1 MNGFTSRFRS
11 LFTVYCSPSTLL
23 SLKAMP
29 LKHLAWLLLAL
40 AGAVAWSVLALHRGE
55 TINAGWV
62 ILAAVGTYLLAY
74 RFYSRFLSTR
84 VLGLND
90 RRATPAE
97 RLANGRDFVPT
108 SRWVLFGHH
117 FAAIAGAGPL
127 VGPVLA
133 AQFGYLPGTIWLVFG
148 VVLGGAVQDFI
159 ILFGSMRRD
168 GKSLGQ
174 MAKEETGPV
183 TGLLAMVAV
192 LAIMVILL
200 AVLALVVVN
209 ALKDSP
215 WGVFTILC
223 TLPIAIIMGFW
234 MKVWRPGRTLEA
246 SAFGVALLLLAL
258 VGGRYVAESPAVAPY
273 FTYSGLTIAYGMI
286 AYGFV
291 ASVLPV
297 WMLLCP
303 RDYLSTFMK
312 IGTILLLAIGIILVL
327 PPLKLPAVTQFID
340 GTGPVF
346 AGKLFPFAFI
356 TIACGAISGFHAL
369 VASGTTPK
377 MLTRESDARLIGYG
391 GMLMESFV
399 AVMAL
404 CAAALLDP
412 GIYFAINAPL
422 ATLGGSVQSAAEV
435 IRGWGFSVTPEQ
447 IDALAVSVGEKS
459 LLGRTGGAPSLAV
472 GMAHI
477 FSSAF
482 GQGLMALWYHFAI
495 MFEALF
501 ILTTVD
507 TGTRVGRF
515 MLQELAGQIWR
526 PLGRT
531 SWYPSTV
538 LASALVVGGWGY
550 FLVQG
555 VLDPLG
561 GINSLW
567 PLFGISNQLLA
578 SVALCVG
585 TTLIIKSGKARY
597 AWVTLLPLAWLLAA
611 TLTAG
616 WQKVFAEDPRLG
628 FMAHAASVAGQVAT
642 GAVTASVGARLI
654 FNDRLD
660 AVLTMIFMVITLL
673 VLLSSAREWVLVLT
687 RRKPAQ
693 AKESPFVET
702 AYAG

>member
-1 MNGFTSRFRS
+1 
-11 LFTVYCSPSTLL
+11 V
-23 SLKAMP
+23 
-29 LKHLAWLLLAL
+29 
-40 AGAVAWSVLALHRGE
+40 
-55 TINAGWV
+55 
-62 ILAAVGTYLLAY
+62 
-74 RFYSRFLSTR
+74 
-84 VLGLND
+84 
-90 RRATPAE
+90 
-97 RLANGRDFVPT
+97 
-108 SRWVLFGHH
+108 
-117 FAAIAGAGPL
+117 
-127 VGPVLA
+127 
-133 AQFGYLPGTIWLVFG
+133 G
-148 VVLGGAVQDFI
+148 VVLAGAVQDFV
-159 ILFGSMRRD
+159 ILFASMRRD

-183 TGLLAMVAV
+183 TGILTMVAV

-209 ALKDSP
+209 ALADSP

-223 TLPIAIIMGFW
+223 TVPIAVLMGFW
-234 MKVWRPGRTLEA
+234 MKAWRPGRTLEA
-246 SAFGVALLLLAL
+246 TAVGVALLLLAL
-258 VGGRYVAESPAVAPY
+258 VGGRYVAASPVLAPIFTWSALTLAYAV
-273 FTYSGLTIAYGMI
+273 I

-312 IGTILLLAIGIILVL
+312 IGTILLLALGILLVL
-327 PPLKLPAVTQFID
+327 PPLRLPALTPFID

-377 MLTRESDARLIGYG
+377 MLVRESDARFIGYG

-422 ATLGGSVQSAAEV
+422 ASLGGTPETAAAV
-435 IRGWGFSVTPEQ
+435 IRGWGFTVTPAQ
-447 IDALAVSVGEKS
+447 ITALAAEVGEKT

-477 FSSAF
+477 LSGAF
-482 GQGLMALWYHFAI
+482 GRGLMALWYHFAI

-501 ILTTVD
+501 ILTTLD

-515 MLQELAGQIWR
+515 MVQELAGHVWA

-531 SWYPSTV
+531 SWYPSTI
-538 LASALVVGGWGY
+538 LTSALVVGAWGW

-555 VLDPLG
+555 VGDPLG

-578 SVALCVG
+578 AVALCVG
-585 TTLIIKSGKARY
+585 TTILMKAGKARY
-597 AWVTLLPLAWLLAA
+597 AWVTLAPLAWVLVV

-616 WQKVFAEDPRLG
+616 WQKVFAADPRLG
-628 FMAHAASVAGQVAT
+628 FLAHAALTAGQVAA
-642 GAVTASVGARLI
+642 GSLDAARGARLV

-660 AVLTMIFMVITLL
+660 AALALGFMAVTVLV
-673 VLLSSAREWVLVLT
+673 VLASARVWALVLT
-687 RRKPAQ
+687 RRRPAVPR
-693 AKESPFVET
+693 ESPFVET
-702 AYAG
+702 AYVG

>member
-1 MNGFTSRFRS
+1 M
-11 LFTVYCSPSTLL
+11 PSIILLL
-23 SLKAMP
+23 S
-29 LKHLAWLLLAL
+29 AL
-40 AGAVAWSVLALHRGE
+40 AGAAGWGMLALNRGE
-55 TINAGWV
+55 TISAAWL
-62 ILAAVGTYLLAY
+62 ILAAVGTYLVAY
-74 RFYSRFLSTR
+74 RVYSRFLATR
-84 VLGLND
+84 VLGLDD

-133 AQFGYLPGTIWLVFG
+133 AQFGYLPGTIWIVFG
-148 VVLGGAVQDFI
+148 VVLGGAVQDFV

-174 MAKEETGPV
+174 MAKEEIGPV
-183 TGLLAMVAV
+183 TGILAMTAV
-192 LAIMVILL
+192 LAIMIILL

-209 ALKDSP
+209 ALKDSA

-223 TLPIAIIMGFW
+223 TIPIALLMGFW
-234 MKVWRPGRTLEA
+234 MKVWRPGRTIEA
-246 SAFGVALLLLAL
+246 SLGGVVLLFAAL
-258 VGGRYVAESPAVAPY
+258 VGGRYVAESAALAPL
-273 FTYSGLTIAYGMI
+273 FTLSGTTIAYGII
-286 AYGFV
+286 AYGFL
-291 ASVLPV
+291 ASVIPV

-312 IGTILLLAIGIILVL
+312 IGTIALLAIGILFVL
-327 PPLKLPAVTQFID
+327 PPLKLPALTPFID
-340 GTGPVF
+340 GSGPVF

-377 MLTRESDARLIGYG
+377 MLTQESDARLIGYG

-404 CAAALLDP
+404 CAAAVLDP
-412 GIYFAINAPL
+412 GVYFAINAPL
-422 ATLGGSVQSAAEV
+422 ATLGGSADAAVET
-435 IRGWGFSVTPEQ
+435 IRGWGFTLQPGQME
-447 IDALAVSVGEKS
+447 ALAASVGEAT

-472 GMAHI
+472 GMAQI
-477 FSSAF
+477 FSGAF
-482 GQGLMALWYHFAI
+482 GAALMAFWYHFAI

-515 MLQELAGQIWR
+515 MLQELAGYVWK
-526 PLGRT
+526 PMGRT

-538 LASALVVGGWGY
+538 IASALVVAGWGY

-578 SVALCVG
+578 AVALCVG
-585 TTLIIKSGKARY
+585 TTFIIKAGKARY
-597 AWVTLLPLAWLLAA
+597 AWTTLAPLAWLLLV

-616 WQKVFAEDPRLG
+616 WQKIFAADPRLG
-628 FMAHAASVAGQVAT
+628 FLAHASSIAEQVSAGTMDA
-642 GAVTASVGARLI
+642 ARGGRLM

-660 AVLTMIFMVITLL
+660 AVVAGIFMVVTVLL
-673 VLLSSAREWVLVLT
+673 VGASVREWLQVL
-687 RRKPAQ
+687 RGRKPAVVR
-693 AKESPFVET
+693 ETPFVET
-702 AYAG
+702 ALAR

>member
-1 MNGFTSRFRS
+1 MT
-11 LFTVYCSPSTLL
+11 
-23 SLKAMP
+23 
-29 LKHLAWLLLAL
+29 LAL
-40 AGAVAWSVLALHRGE
+40 AGALAWGVLALHRGE
-55 TINAGWV
+55 TISAAWLV
-62 ILAAVGTYLLAY
+62 LAAVGTYLLAY
-74 RFYSRFLSTR
+74 RFYSRFLADR
-84 VLGLND
+84 VFGLND

-108 SRWVLFGHH
+108 QRWVLFGHH

-133 AQFGYLPGTIWLVFG
+133 AQFGYLPGTLWIVFG
-148 VVLGGAVQDFI
+148 VVLGGAVQDFV

-223 TLPIAIIMGFW
+223 TIPIAILMGFW

-246 SAFGVALLLLAL
+246 SALGVVLLMAAL
-258 VGGRYVAESPAVAPY
+258 VGGRYVAQSPSLAPY
-273 FTYSGLTIAYGMI
+273 FTHSGLAIAYGMM
-286 AYGFV
+286 AYGFI

-312 IGTILLLAIGIILVL
+312 IGAILLLALGILLVL
-327 PPLKLPAVTQFID
+327 PPLKLPAITRFVD

-356 TIACGAISGFHAL
+356 TIACGAISGFHSL

-377 MLTRESDARLIGYG
+377 MLTRETDARLIGYG

-399 AVMAL
+399 AIMAL

-422 ATLGGSVQSAAEV
+422 ATLGGNVHSAAEV
-435 IRGWGFSVTPEQ
+435 IRGWGFTVTPEQ
-447 IDALAVSVGEKS
+447 IEGLAASVGEKT
-459 LLGRTGGAPSLAV
+459 LLARTGGAPSLAV

-477 FSSAF
+477 FSAAF
-482 GQGLMALWYHFAI
+482 GTGLTALWYHFAI

-515 MLQELAGQIWR
+515 MLQELAGQVWR

-538 LASALVVGGWGY
+538 LASGLIVAAWGY

-578 SVALCVG
+578 AVALCVG

-597 AWVTLLPLAWLLAA
+597 AWVTLLPLTWVLVV

-616 WQKVFAEDPRLG
+616 WQKVFASDPRLG
-628 FMAHAASVAGQVAT
+628 FLAHAATVVDQMAAGGMDSARD
-642 GAVTASVGARLI
+642 ARLI

-660 AVLTMIFMVITLL
+660 AVVTLSFMIVTLL
-673 VLLSSAREWVLVLT
+673 VVLASAREWVLILT
-687 RRKPAQ
+687 RRKPAKAQ
-693 AKESPFVET
+693 ESPFVET

>member
-1 MNGFTSRFRS
+1 MHLRS
-11 LFTVYCSPSTLL
+11 LL
-23 SLKAMP
+23 
-29 LKHLAWLLLAL
+29 WLVAGL
-40 AGAVAWSVLALHRGE
+40 AGAAGWGVLALHRGE
-55 TINAGWV
+55 TINAAWLV
-62 ILAAVGTYLLAY
+62 LAAVGTYLVAF
-74 RFYSRFLSTR
+74 RFYSRFLAER
-84 VLGLND
+84 VFGLDD

-133 AQFGYLPGTIWLVFG
+133 AQFGYLPGTLWIVFG
-148 VVLGGAVQDFI
+148 VVLAGAVQDFV

-174 MAKEETGPV
+174 MAKEETGPI

-192 LAIMVILL
+192 LAIMIILL

-223 TLPIAIIMGFW
+223 TIPIAILMGFW
-234 MKVWRPGRTLEA
+234 MKIWRPGRTLEA
-246 SAFGVALLLLAL
+246 SLAGVVLLLLAL
-258 VGGRYVAESPAVAPY
+258 VGGRYVAESAVLAPY
-273 FTYSGLTIAYGMI
+273 FTYSGLTIAYGII
-286 AYGFV
+286 AYGFI
-291 ASVLPV
+291 ASVMPV

-303 RDYLSTFMK
+303 REYLSTFMK
-312 IGTILLLAIGIILVL
+312 IGTILLLALGILIVL
-327 PPLKLPAVTQFID
+327 PPLRMPAVTQFVD

-377 MLTRESDARLIGYG
+377 MLVRESDARYIGYG

-399 AVMAL
+399 AIMAL

-422 ATLGGSVQSAAEV
+422 ATLGGSAEAAAEV
-435 IRGWGFSVTPEQ
+435 IRGWGFTVTPAQ
-447 IDALAVSVGEKS
+447 LTSLAADVGEKT
-459 LLGRTGGAPSLAV
+459 LLGRAGGAPSLAV
-472 GMAHI
+472 GMAVI
-477 FSSAF
+477 LSGAF

-515 MLQELAGQIWR
+515 MLQELAGQLWT

-531 SWYPSTV
+531 SWYPSTI
-538 LASALVVGGWGY
+538 LASAAVVAGWGY

-555 VLDPLG
+555 VTDPLG

-585 TTLIIKSGKARY
+585 TTLLIKGGKARY
-597 AWVTLLPLAWLLAA
+597 AWVTLAPLVWVLAV

-616 WQKVFAEDPRLG
+616 WQKVFADDPRLG
-628 FMAHAASVAGQVAT
+628 FLSHAALTARQIAS
-642 GAVTASVGARLI
+642 GAMDPARGARLI

-660 AVLTMIFMVITLL
+660 AVVALAFMLVTLL
-673 VLLSSAREWVLVLT
+673 VVLASAREWTLVLT
-687 RRKPAQ
+687 RRRPAV

>member
-1 MNGFTSRFRS
+1 M
-11 LFTVYCSPSTLL
+11 LL
-23 SLKAMP
+23 KRIG
-29 LKHLAWLLLAL
+29 WLLVAL
-40 AGAVAWSVLALHRGE
+40 AGAVAWGVLALHRGE
-55 TINAGWV
+55 TINAAWV
-62 ILAAVGTYLLAY
+62 VLAAVGTYLIAY
-74 RFYSRFLSTR
+74 RFYSRFLADR

-97 RLANGRDFVPT
+97 RLTNGRDFVPT

-223 TLPIAIIMGFW
+223 TIPIAILMGFW

-246 SAFGVALLLLAL
+246 SAAGVALLLLAL
-258 VGGRYVAESPAVAPY
+258 VGGRHVAESATLAPY

-286 AYGFV
+286 AYGFI

-312 IGTILLLAIGIILVL
+312 VGTILLLALGIVLVL
-327 PPLKLPAVTQFID
+327 PPLKLPAITQFID

-422 ATLGGSVQSAAEV
+422 TALGGNVHTAAEV
-435 IRGWGFSVTPEQ
+435 IRGWGFTVTPEQ
-447 IDALAVSVGEKS
+447 IDALAASVGEKS

-526 PLGRT
+526 PLART

-538 LASALVVGGWGY
+538 LASALVVAGWGY

-597 AWVTLLPLAWLLAA
+597 VWVTLLPLTWLLAA

-616 WQKVFAEDPRLG
+616 WQKVFADDPRLG
-628 FMAHAASVAGQVAT
+628 FLAHAAQT
-642 GAVTASVGARLI
+642 GARMASGAIDGSLGARLI

-660 AVLTMIFMVITLL
+660 AVVTVAFMVVTIL
-673 VLLSSAREWVLVLT
+673 VILASAREWALILT
-687 RRKPAQ
+687 RRKPARAQ
-693 AKESPFVET
+693 ESPFVET

>member
-1 MNGFTSRFRS
+1 MS
-11 LFTVYCSPSTLL
+11 V
-23 SLKAMP
+23 KAIG
-29 LKHLAWLLLAL
+29 WVVVAL

-62 ILAAVGTYLLAY
+62 
-74 RFYSRFLSTR
+74 
-84 VLGLND
+84 
-90 RRATPAE
+90 
-97 RLANGRDFVPT
+97 
-108 SRWVLFGHH
+108 LFGHH

-127 VGPVLA
+127 VGPGLA
-133 AQFGYLPGTIWLVFG
+133 AQFGYLPGTIWLIFG

-223 TLPIAIIMGFW
+223 TIPIAVLMGFW

-246 SAFGVALLLLAL
+246 SAFGVALLLVAL

-286 AYGFV
+286 AYGFL

-312 IGTILLLAIGIILVL
+312 IGTILLLALGILIVL
-327 PPLKLPAVTQFID
+327 PPLQMPALTQFID

-369 VASGTTPK
+369 VSSGTTPK
-377 MLTRESDARLIGYG
+377 MLTRESDARYIGYG

-399 AVMAL
+399 AVMAM
-404 CAAALLDP
+404 CAAAVLDP
-412 GIYFAINAPL
+412 GVYFAMNAPL
-422 ATLGGSVQSAAEV
+422 ATLGGSVETAAET
-435 IRGWGFSVTPEQ
+435 IRGWGFQVTPEQ
-447 IDALAVSVGEKS
+447 MTGLAAAVGES
-459 LLGRTGGAPSLAV
+459 TLLARTGGAPALAV
-472 GMAHI
+472 GMAQI
-477 FSSAF
+477 FSGAF

-515 MLQELAGQIWR
+515 MFQELAGHVWK

-538 LASALVVGGWGY
+538 FASALVVAGWGY

-578 SVALCVG
+578 AVALCVG
-585 TTLIIKSGKARY
+585 TTILIKSGKARY
-597 AWVTLLPLAWLLAA
+597 AWVTLLPLTWVLIV

-616 WQKVFAEDPRLG
+616 WQKVFAADPRLG
-628 FMAHAASVAGQVAT
+628 FLAHAALTAQQVAD
-642 GAVTASVGARLI
+642 GSMEAARGARLI

-660 AVLTMIFMVITLL
+660 AVV
-673 VLLSSAREWVLVLT
+673 
-687 RRKPAQ
+687 
-693 AKESPFVET
+693 
-702 AYAG
+702 

>member
-1 MNGFTSRFRS
+1 
-11 LFTVYCSPSTLL
+11 
-23 SLKAMP
+23 
-29 LKHLAWLLLAL
+29 
-40 AGAVAWSVLALHRGE
+40 
-55 TINAGWV
+55 
-62 ILAAVGTYLLAY
+62 
-74 RFYSRFLSTR
+74 
-84 VLGLND
+84 
-90 RRATPAE
+90 
-97 RLANGRDFVPT
+97 
-108 SRWVLFGHH
+108 
-117 FAAIAGAGPL
+117 
-127 VGPVLA
+127 
-133 AQFGYLPGTIWLVFG
+133 
-148 VVLGGAVQDFI
+148 
-159 ILFGSMRRD
+159 
-168 GKSLGQ
+168 
-174 MAKEETGPV
+174 
-183 TGLLAMVAV
+183 
-192 LAIMVILL
+192 
-200 AVLALVVVN
+200 
-209 ALKDSP
+209 
-215 WGVFTILC
+215 
-223 TLPIAIIMGFW
+223 
-234 MKVWRPGRTLEA
+234 
-246 SAFGVALLLLAL
+246 
-258 VGGRYVAESPAVAPY
+258 
-273 FTYSGLTIAYGMI
+273 
-286 AYGFV
+286 
-291 ASVLPV
+291 VLPV

-312 IGTILLLAIGIILVL
+312 IGTILLLALGILIAL
-327 PPLKLPAVTQFID
+327 PPLRLPPLTRFID

-377 MLTRESDARLIGYG
+377 MLVRESDARLIGYG

-422 ATLGGSVQSAAEV
+422 SALGGNVSSAVAV
-435 IRGWGFSVTPEQ
+435 IRDWGFTVTPEQ
-447 IDALAVSVGEKS
+447 IQGLASQVGEKT

-482 GQGLMALWYHFAI
+482 GSGLMALWYHFAI

-515 MLQELAGQIWR
+515 MLQDFAGHLWR

-531 SWYPSTV
+531 SWYPSSL
-538 LASALVVGGWGY
+538 LASALVVAGWGY

-578 SVALCVG
+578 AVALCVG
-585 TTLIIKSGKARY
+585 TTLIIKAGKARY
-597 AWVTLLPLAWLLAA
+597 SWVTLLPLLWLLVV

-616 WQKVFAEDPRLG
+616 WQKVFADDPRLG
-628 FMAHAASVAGQVAT
+628 FLSHAASVGAQITGGQMEPAR
-642 GAVTASVGARLI
+642 GARLI

-660 AVLTMIFMVITLL
+660 AVVTAAFLIVTVL
-673 VLLSSAREWVLVLT
+673 VVLSSAREWVLILT
-687 RRKPAQ
+687 RRKPARVE
-693 AKESPFVET
+693 ESPFVET

>member
-1 MNGFTSRFRS
+1 M
-11 LFTVYCSPSTLL
+11 LL
-23 SLKAMP
+23 KRIGWMT
-29 LKHLAWLLLAL
+29 LAL
-40 AGAVAWSVLALHRGE
+40 AGAVAWGVLALHRGE
-55 TINAGWV
+55 TISAAWLV
-62 ILAAVGTYLLAY
+62 LAAVGTYLLAY
-74 RFYSRFLSTR
+74 RFYSRFLADR
-84 VLGLND
+84 VFGLND

-108 SRWVLFGHH
+108 QRWVLFGHH

-133 AQFGYLPGTIWLVFG
+133 AQFGYLPGTLWIVFG
-148 VVLGGAVQDFI
+148 VVLGGAVQDFV

-223 TLPIAIIMGFW
+223 TIPIAILMGFW

-246 SAFGVALLLLAL
+246 SGLGVALLMAAL
-258 VGGRYVAESPAVAPY
+258 VGGRYVAQSPSLAPY
-273 FTYSGLTIAYGMI
+273 FTHSGLAIAYGMI
-286 AYGFV
+286 AYGFI

-312 IGTILLLAIGIILVL
+312 IGAILLLALGILLVL
-327 PPLKLPAVTQFID
+327 PPLKLPAITRFVD

-356 TIACGAISGFHAL
+356 TIACGAISGFHSL

-377 MLTRESDARLIGYG
+377 MLTRETDARLIGYG

-399 AVMAL
+399 AIMAL

-422 ATLGGSVQSAAEV
+422 STLGGNVHSAAEV
-435 IRGWGFSVTPEQ
+435 IRGWGFTVTPEQ
-447 IDALAVSVGEKS
+447 IERLAASMGEKT
-459 LLGRTGGAPSLAV
+459 LLARTGGAPSLAV
-472 GMAHI
+472 GMAQI
-477 FSSAF
+477 FSAAF
-482 GQGLMALWYHFAI
+482 GTGLTALWYHFAI

-515 MLQELAGQIWR
+515 MLQELAGQVWR

-538 LASALVVGGWGY
+538 LASGLIVAAWGY

-578 SVALCVG
+578 AVALCVG
-585 TTLIIKSGKARY
+585 TTLIIKSDKARY
-597 AWVTLLPLAWLLAA
+597 AWVTLLPLTWVLAV

-616 WQKVFAEDPRLG
+616 WEKVFASDPRLG
-628 FMAHAASVAGQVAT
+628 FLAHAATVVDQMAAGGMDSAR
-642 GAVTASVGARLI
+642 GARLI

-660 AVLTMIFMVITLL
+660 AVVTLSFMSETLL
-673 VLLSSAREWVLVLT
+673 VVLASAREWVLILT
-687 RRKPAQ
+687 RRKPAKAQ
-693 AKESPFVET
+693 ESPFVET

>member
-1 MNGFTSRFRS
+1 
-11 LFTVYCSPSTLL
+11 
-23 SLKAMP
+23 
-29 LKHLAWLLLAL
+29 
-40 AGAVAWSVLALHRGE
+40 
-55 TINAGWV
+55 
-62 ILAAVGTYLLAY
+62 
-74 RFYSRFLSTR
+74 
-84 VLGLND
+84 
-90 RRATPAE
+90 
-97 RLANGRDFVPT
+97 
-108 SRWVLFGHH
+108 VLFGHH

-223 TLPIAIIMGFW
+223 TIPIAILMGFW
-234 MKVWRPGRTLEA
+234 MKAWRPGRTLEA
-246 SAFGVALLLLAL
+246 SAFGVALLLVAL
-258 VGGRYVAESPAVAPY
+258 VGGRYVAESAVLAPY

-286 AYGFV
+286 AYGFL

-312 IGTILLLAIGIILVL
+312 IGTILLLAIGIVLVL

-422 ATLGGSVQSAAEV
+422 ATLGGNVHSAAEV
-435 IRGWGFSVTPEQ
+435 IRGWGFTVTPGQ
-447 IDALAVSVGEKS
+447 IDALAASVGEKS

-538 LASALVVGGWGY
+538 MASALIVAGWGY

-597 AWVTLLPLAWLLAA
+597 VWVTLLPLAWLLAA

-616 WQKVFAEDPRLG
+616 WQKVFAQDPRLG
-628 FMAHAASVAGQVAT
+628 FLAHAQSVADQVAS
-642 GAVTASVGARLI
+642 GAVASAVGSRLI

-660 AVLTMIFMVITLL
+660 AVVTIVFMIITVL
-673 VLLSSAREWVLVLT
+673 VLLSSAREWVLILT

-693 AKESPFVET
+693 AREAPFVET

>member
-1 MNGFTSRFRS
+1 
-11 LFTVYCSPSTLL
+11 V
-23 SLKAMP
+23 
-29 LKHLAWLLLAL
+29 
-40 AGAVAWSVLALHRGE
+40 
-55 TINAGWV
+55 
-62 ILAAVGTYLLAY
+62 
-74 RFYSRFLSTR
+74 
-84 VLGLND
+84 
-90 RRATPAE
+90 
-97 RLANGRDFVPT
+97 
-108 SRWVLFGHH
+108 
-117 FAAIAGAGPL
+117 
-127 VGPVLA
+127 
-133 AQFGYLPGTIWLVFG
+133 
-148 VVLGGAVQDFI
+148 
-159 ILFGSMRRD
+159 
-168 GKSLGQ
+168 
-174 MAKEETGPV
+174 
-183 TGLLAMVAV
+183 
-192 LAIMVILL
+192 
-200 AVLALVVVN
+200 
-209 ALKDSP
+209 
-215 WGVFTILC
+215 
-223 TLPIAIIMGFW
+223 
-234 MKVWRPGRTLEA
+234 
-246 SAFGVALLLLAL
+246 LLLLAL
-258 VGGRYVAESPAVAPY
+258 VGGRYVAESPSLAPF
-273 FTYSGLTIAYGMI
+273 FTASGLTLAYAVI
-286 AYGFV
+286 AYGFI

-312 IGTILLLAIGIILVL
+312 IGTILLLALGIVLVL
-327 PPLKLPAVTQFID
+327 PPLKLPAVTRFID

-356 TIACGAISGFHAL
+356 TVACGAISGFHAL

-422 ATLGGSVQSAAEV
+422 ATLGGTAQSAAEV
-435 IRGWGFSVTPEQ
+435 IRGWGFTVTPDQ
-447 IDALAVSVGEKS
+447 IQALAREVGEKT

-477 FSSAF
+477 FSNAF
-482 GQGLMALWYHFAI
+482 GPGLMALWYHFAI

-515 MLQELAGQIWR
+515 MLQELAGHLWK

-531 SWYPSTV
+531 SWYPSIA
-538 LASALVVGGWGY
+538 LASACVVGGWGY

-555 VLDPLG
+555 VQDPLG

-578 SVALCVG
+578 GVALCVG
-585 TTLIIKSGKARY
+585 TTLLIKGGKARY
-597 AWVTLLPLAWLLAA
+597 AWVTLLPLAWLLSV

-616 WQKVFAEDPRLG
+616 WQKIFAADPRLG
-628 FMAHAASVAGQVAT
+628 FLAHAAATLDQVAAGT
-642 GAVTASVGARLI
+642 VPAAKGARLI

-660 AVLTMIFMVITLL
+660 AVVTVSFMVVTVL
-673 VLLSSAREWVLVLT
+673 VVLASAREWLLVLT
-687 RRKPAQ
+687 RRKPAT

>member
-1 MNGFTSRFRS
+1 MHWRKIGW
-11 LFTVYCSPSTLL
+11 LI
-23 SLKAMP
+23 
-29 LKHLAWLLLAL
+29 LAA
-40 AGAVAWSVLALHRGE
+40 AGAIAWGVLALHRGE
-55 TINAGWV
+55 SISAAWL
-62 ILAAVGTYLLAY
+62 ILAAASTYLIGY
-74 RFYSRFLSTR
+74 RFYSRFLADQ
-84 VLGLND
+84 VFGLND

-133 AQFGYLPGTIWLVFG
+133 AQFGYLPGTIWIVFG
-148 VVLGGAVQDFI
+148 VVLGGAVQDFV

-174 MAKEETGPV
+174 MAKEETGPL
-183 TGLLAMVAV
+183 TGLLAMIAV

-223 TLPIAIIMGFW
+223 TIPIAILMGFW
-234 MKVWRPGRTLEA
+234 MKAWRPGRTLEA
-246 SAFGVALLLLAL
+246 SAIGVVLLLAAL
-258 VGGRYVAESPAVAPY
+258 VAGRYVAESPMLAPY
-273 FTYSGLTIAYGMI
+273 FTASGLTIAYGMI
-286 AYGFV
+286 AYGFI

-312 IGTILLLAIGIILVL
+312 IGTILLLALGILLVL
-327 PPLKLPAVTQFID
+327 PPLRMPAVTQFVD

-356 TIACGAISGFHAL
+356 TIACGAISGFHSL

-404 CAAALLDP
+404 CAAALLEP
-412 GIYFAINAPL
+412 GIYFAINSPL
-422 ATLGGSVQSAAEV
+422 ATLGGSAQSAAEV
-435 IRGWGFSVTPEQ
+435 IRGWGFTVTPEQ
-447 IDALAVSVGEKS
+447 INRLAADVGEKT

-482 GQGLMALWYHFAI
+482 GTGLMALWYHFAI

-515 MLQELAGQIWR
+515 MLQELAGQVWR

-531 SWYPSTV
+531 SWYPSIV
-538 LASALVVGGWGY
+538 FASALIVAGWGY

-578 SVALCVG
+578 AVALCVG

-597 AWVTLLPLAWLLAA
+597 AWVTLLPLAWLLTA

-616 WQKVFAEDPRLG
+616 WQKVFAADPRLG
-628 FMAHAASVAGQVAT
+628 FLAHAAAVAQQVAD
-642 GAVTASVGARLI
+642 GSMEAGRAARLI

-660 AVLTMIFMVITLL
+660 AVVTVVFMVVTVL
-673 VLLSSAREWVLVLT
+673 VLLASAREWVLVLT
-687 RRKPAQ
+687 RRKPARVQ
-693 AKESPFVET
+693 ETPFVET